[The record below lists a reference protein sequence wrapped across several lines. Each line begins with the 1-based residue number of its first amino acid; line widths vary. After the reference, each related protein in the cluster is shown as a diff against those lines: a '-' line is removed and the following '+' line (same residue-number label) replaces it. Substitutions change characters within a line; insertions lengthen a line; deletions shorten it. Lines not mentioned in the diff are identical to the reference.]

1 VNYLKVAEDIL
12 YAQDPVIMLD
22 KLKLN
27 TLRDEADNSSR
38 QQSRLCTH
46 INEDD
51 NVHEMIIV
59 HKKDMYVRPHKHIN
73 KMESLHIIEGEV
85 DLVLFDENGVVK
97 EVITLGDYRS
107 GHTFYFRFN
116 HAVFHTVIIKS
127 DIAIFHEVTKGP
139 FVRSENIYAQW
150 APLATNIESVL
161 KFQLALN
168 QQIDLSREKQ

>member
-1 VNYLKVAEDIL
+1 LNYYKVAEDIL
-12 YAQDPVIMLD
+12 YAQDPVITLD
-22 KLKLN
+22 KIKLN
-27 TLRDEADNSSR
+27 ALRKEADSSSR

-46 INEDD
+46 INESDD
-51 NVHEMIIV
+51 VHEMIIV

-73 KMESLHIIEGEV
+73 KMESLHMIEGEM
-85 DLVLFDENGVVK
+85 DLVLFDDNGKVT

-127 DIAIFHEVTKGP
+127 ELAIFHEVTKGP
-139 FVRSENIYAQW
+139 FVRSENVYAQW
-150 APLATNIESVL
+150 APLATNIESVV

-168 QQIDLSREKQ
+168 QQIDSNRG